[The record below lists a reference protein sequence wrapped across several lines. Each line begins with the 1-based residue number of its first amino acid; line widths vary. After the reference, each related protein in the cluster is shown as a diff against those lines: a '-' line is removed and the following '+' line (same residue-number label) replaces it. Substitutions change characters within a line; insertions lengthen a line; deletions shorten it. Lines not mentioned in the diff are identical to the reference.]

1 MTNSVVLTEFVLV
14 TSVHDQVFS
23 TKVLSDFLLVLRE
36 KLTPV
41 VVDLGP
47 AVGNSVS
54 FLGEQLGCKL
64 FVVDLLS
71 ELDLIKSDSDRKS
84 ALLLDNA
91 DMSVDGI
98 LCWDV
103 FDYLN
108 PDAGRIVAEEIKRVL
123 RPGGVAMLCYG
134 MEPSFKNKQSRYEI
148 VDDSN
153 LLYRLDN
160 DTRGKKRVLQTR
172 EMSRLFEPL
181 TVENSFLLSN
191 QMREMLFRKPIVT
204 ATEY

>member
-1 MTNSVVLTEFVLV
+1 
-14 TSVHDQVFS
+14 
-23 TKVLSDFLLVLRE
+23 
-36 KLTPV
+36 
-41 VVDLGP
+41 
-47 AVGNSVS
+47 
-54 FLGEQLGCKL
+54 
-64 FVVDLLS
+64 
-71 ELDLIKSDSDRKS
+71 
-84 ALLLDNA
+84 
-91 DMSVDGI
+91 
-98 LCWDV
+98 
-103 FDYLN
+103 
-108 PDAGRIVAEEIKRVL
+108 
-123 RPGGVAMLCYG
+123 MLCYG